1 MTRWLPV
8 LLLLAIA
15 IPLAPAASA
24 HGLNVGQLELEQLG
38 PSRYH
43 LSVRFPEFA
52 SSPER
57 VAVLP
62 PGCEPMAPAIPTDR
76 RRMPLDGAFL
86 CEAETGLQI
95 EFPWPNSTML
105 AVYLRDDG
113 RRFERFINS
122 GPQAM
127 VVDFSALDTTR
138 GGAAGTT
145 AFYFELGVE
154 HILTGWDHLL
164 FVTCLLILARGWRR
178 LVWTITAFTAAHS
191 LTLALA
197 VLGWVRL
204 PSAPV
209 ELVIALSVVF
219 LAAEILRPRQETDS
233 LTRRAPWIAA
243 FSFGLLHGL
252 GFAGALSEI
261 GLPPG
266 QAPLALLGFN
276 LGVEAGQLVF
286 AAVLLGILA
295 LTRRL
300 GARVP
305 ARLEF
310 ATVVFTGVA
319 ASYWVV
325 ERAQL
330 LFAAGQ

>member
-1 MTRWLPV
+1 MNRWLPV
-8 LLLLAIA
+8 LLVLALTA
-15 IPLAPAASA
+15 FLSPAASA

-38 PSRYH
+38 HERFH
-43 LSVRFPEFA
+43 LSARFPEFA

-57 VAVLP
+57 VAILP
-62 PGCEPMAPAIPTDR
+62 AGCNPIAPATLTGSGQLA
-76 RRMPLDGAFL
+76 LDGAFV
-86 CEAETGLQI
+86 CDDETTLRL

-105 AVYLRDDG
+105 AVYQRADG
-113 RRFERFINS
+113 QRFERFINS
-122 GPQAM
+122 GPEVM
-127 VVDFSALDTTR
+127 IVDFSALDTTR
-138 GGAAGTT
+138 GGAAATLG
-145 AFYFELGVE
+145 FYFNLGVE

-164 FVTCLLILARGWRR
+164 FVTCLMILASGWRR
-178 LVWTITAFTAAHS
+178 LIWTITAFTAAHS

-197 VLGWVRL
+197 VLGWVRVT
-204 PSAPV
+204 SAPV

-219 LAAEILRPRQETDS
+219 LAAEILRTGQETDS

-243 FSFGLLHGL
+243 FTFGLLHGL

-266 QAPLALLGFN
+266 QTPLALLGFN

-286 AAVLLGILA
+286 AVGLLGILA
-295 LTRRL
+295 LSRRF
-300 GARVP
+300 GARAP
-305 ARLEF
+305 ARLEL

-325 ERAQL
+325 QRAHL
-330 LFAAGQ
+330 LLAGGQ